1 MLRFSILSKKKKK
14 KDKKEKRRKEKLGE
28 PDIRD

>member
-14 KDKKEKRRKEKLGE
+14 KDKKDKRRKEKLGE